1 MYDNSISSNKLIA
14 KNTLYLY
21 FRMGLTMLVS
31 LYTSRVILE
40 ILGLEDFGIYNVVGG
55 IVIMFGFLNSSIST
69 AIQRFFSYELGKNDI
84 VQLEKVFNLSISIQG
99 IISIIILILAETFG
113 IWFLNN
119 KLTIP
124 SDRINSATW
133 CFQLSIF
140 TFI

>member
-124 SDRINSATW
+124 SDRINAANW
-133 CFQLSIF
+133 CFQ
-140 TFI
+140 